1 MPQKWVQCAQYEL
14 SAARGERGDALWVMT
29 YGHKIQSFMKNGGQ
43 QKWFDKALQRPVEK
57 SLKSS

>member
-29 YGHKIQSFMKNGGQ
+29 YGHKIQSFMKIGGQ
-43 QKWFDKALQRPVEK
+43 
-57 SLKSS
+57 